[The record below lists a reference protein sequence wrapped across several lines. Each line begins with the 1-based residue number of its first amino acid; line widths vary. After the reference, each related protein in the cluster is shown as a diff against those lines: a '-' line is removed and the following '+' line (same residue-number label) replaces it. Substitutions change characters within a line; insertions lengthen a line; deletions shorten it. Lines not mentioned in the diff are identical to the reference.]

1 MMYVM
6 INLYDGN
13 KYEKESKVVKKL
25 SRVVAGYAVRHIPK
39 EVILRDFDESC
50 VDDNDE
56 YLELTYPDGTTQVF
70 GTYSTLDIFDVR
82 ELIMDGKTTN
92 RKKGG
97 MTNFEWITQDERM
110 VAIWLAEIGCD
121 TCPAYTYCDKLSETV
136 DKSCFATLCS
146 WLKCDAKEE
155 EIGAE
160 IYKI

>member
-70 GTYSTLDIFDVR
+70 GTYSTLDIFDTHG
-82 ELIMDGKTTN
+82 IMMDGKTTN

-110 VAIWLAEIGCD
+110 VAIWLA
-121 TCPAYTYCDKLSETV
+121 KV
-136 DKSCFATLCS
+136 
-146 WLKCDAKEE
+146 
-155 EIGAE
+155 
-160 IYKI
+160 